1 MDIKREGVV
10 KRKRIRTAGVTLLV
24 LGAASAAAWR
34 ISQIKPAVPAVERAT
49 LLIDTVKHGDITIE
63 VRGIG
68 TLVPEEIVWI
78 PALFDSQISKILVK
92 SGQTVKPS
100 TILMVLD
107 NPDMQLAAGDL
118 EWQIRQAE
126 AAYSDLRVR
135 LQSQRLDQQ
144 ANLAAVASEVQQAQL
159 TKDRDQQ
166 LLSMGLKSDLE
177 VRLSVA
183 KWEQLQGKHG
193 LEQQR
198 LDIMGE
204 SVDAQLDAQKVQI
217 EKLRAAL
224 TLKRRQVRDLTV
236 RAGTSGVIQEVTLQ
250 VGQRVTP
257 GTVLAKVAEPR
268 KLKAELKIPETQAK
282 DIAVG
287 QPAEI
292 DTRNGLVSAR
302 IVRIDPN
309 VVNGTRT
316 VECQILG
323 KLPPGAVPDL
333 SVDGTIQIAKLDGI
347 NYVGRPVFGQPGGH
361 TTLFKLEEEGKFA
374 SRVPVTFGRASVNSI
389 QVVDGLKA
397 GDQVILSDMSAQE
410 QNNRIALN

>member
-24 LGAASAAAWR
+24 LGAASAAARR

-100 TILMVLD
+100 TILLVLD

-268 KLKAELKIPETQAK
+268 NG
-282 DIAVG
+282 IAVPRLDLAAATAAAEDRSRPLG
-287 QPAEI
+287 SVQIVSGPAAGS
-292 DTRNGLVSAR
+292 TRVALAL
-302 IVRIDPN
+302 
-309 VVNGTRT
+309 
-316 VECQILG
+316 QAH
-323 KLPPGAVPDL
+323 GAVDMCL
-333 SVDGTIQIAKLDGI
+333 S
-347 NYVGRPVFGQPGGH
+347 
-361 TTLFKLEEEGKFA
+361 
-374 SRVPVTFGRASVNSI
+374 NSI
-389 QVVDGLKA
+389 FCFSWILKCW
-397 GDQVILSDMSAQE
+397 E
-410 QNNRIALN
+410 TRISTVLKESPQ